1 MSGSSH
7 VGTVELGQLAEEIP
21 TVQALAASDAD
32 HAVSWAATFRARP
45 EVMHAILADYVKH
58 KYAVPGTVGQRPM
71 PREADVDVEDLLRGP
86 EVNMRPLA
94 EVLPGLMPVSKTR
107 FAKDTYMPVTRLNA
121 ILDGRPVTLQEVR
134 LIAAA
139 VHRNPAYFVEYRQ
152 LLVME
157 ALDQLFTRQPNM
169 ATHLYRKFV
178 AAHPE
183 VR

>member
-1 MSGSSH
+1 MIAFGKSMLFPSISPRRKFPSFVLLISMATRSSMPDP
-7 VGTVELGQLAEEIP
+7 I
-21 TVQALAASDAD
+21 
-32 HAVSWAATFRARP
+32 VSRYSR
-45 EVMHAILADYVKH
+45 V
-58 KYAVPGTVGQRPM
+58 
-71 PREADVDVEDLLRGP
+71 
-86 EVNMRPLA
+86 
-94 EVLPGLMPVSKTR
+94 
-107 FAKDTYMPVTRLNA
+107 
-121 ILDGRPVTLQEVR
+121 
-134 LIAAA
+134 AAA